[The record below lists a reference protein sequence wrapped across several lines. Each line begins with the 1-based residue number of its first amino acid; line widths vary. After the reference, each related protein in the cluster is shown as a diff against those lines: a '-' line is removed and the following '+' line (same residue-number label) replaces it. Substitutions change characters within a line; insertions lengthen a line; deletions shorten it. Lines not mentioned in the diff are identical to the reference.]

1 MARIKR
7 PYDVGCY
14 LQQKG
19 YNKNKRNSGSYTSPI
34 AEAFIKEYYE
44 PLEAG
49 LLYRFEAEGN
59 INFINLKEELDELKR
74 EYIEKK

>member
-1 MARIKR
+1 MARKKR
-7 PYDVGCY
+7 PFDVGCY

-19 YNKNKRNSGSYTSPI
+19 YNKHLKDDTYKSGI

-49 LLYRFEAEGN
+49 LLYRFEEGRP
-59 INFINLKEELDELKR
+59 INLKEELDELKR
-74 EYIEKK
+74 EYLEKK

>member
-19 YNKNKRNSGSYTSPI
+19 YNKNKRNSGSYTSSI

-49 LLYRFEAEGN
+49 LLYRFEEGRP
-59 INFINLKEELDELKR
+59 INLKEELDELKR
-74 EYIEKK
+74 EYLEKK